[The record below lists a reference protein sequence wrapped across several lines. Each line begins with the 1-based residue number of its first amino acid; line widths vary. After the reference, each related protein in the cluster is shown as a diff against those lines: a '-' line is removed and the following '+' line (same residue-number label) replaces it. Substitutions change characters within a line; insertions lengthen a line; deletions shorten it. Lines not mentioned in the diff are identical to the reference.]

1 VTTEP
6 AEENFATSHAR
17 RPASRGRLFWRVYLH
32 GLLLLVLVAL
42 ALAGVGA
49 AFGPPSMR
57 PGLGSRMAAWAAL
70 HATEAR
76 REPAALMAELER
88 ARDVLGIEAT
98 VWSAAGVV
106 ATNVDPPLPAL
117 GLADRVRLEGG
128 PIKLPAQRAFA
139 AKLGGSPPAYLVV
152 TGGPVPFPWA
162 RVLTAAG
169 VLLVVLALAS
179 VPLAR
184 AIASPVERLTH
195 AVEAFGAGDL
205 SARARVQAPGEVG
218 QLARSFDEMAERIER
233 LLRAER
239 ELLAN
244 VSHELR
250 TPLARIRVALEIAA
264 EGDAERARRTLGEIG
279 GDLAELES
287 IVDDVL
293 TAARLEAGTA
303 AFPLRREPVAPEE
316 LVRRAAERFR
326 GAHPDRPLE
335 IAEAADLPLL
345 DADPMLLRRALDNVL
360 ENADRYSAPGL
371 PVSLALDGSSTGIRV
386 RVADRGIGITP
397 DELPR
402 LFTPF
407 FRSER
412 GRAHAKAGT
421 GLGLALAKQIVEAH
435 AGTIS
440 VESTPGRG
448 TRFTIELPPSTMV

>member
-1 VTTEP
+1 M
-6 AEENFATSHAR
+6 SRAR
-17 RPASRGRLFWRVYLH
+17 RLSSHGRLFWRVYLH
-32 GLLLLVLVAL
+32 GLLLLVLVLL
-42 ALAGVGA
+42 ALTGVGA
-49 AFGPPSMR
+49 AFGPPTMR
-57 PGLGSRMAAWAAL
+57 PGLGIRMAAWAAL
-70 HATEAR
+70 HASEAR
-76 REPAALMAELER
+76 REPELLVAELER

-98 VWSAAGVV
+98 VWSAGKVL
-106 ATNVDPPLPAL
+106 ATNVDPPLQPLSPAQS
-117 GLADRVRLEGG
+117 ARLKSG
-128 PIKLPAQRAFA
+128 PIKLTERGSYA
-139 AKLGGSPPAYLVV
+139 ASLGGDPPAYLVA

-184 AIASPVERLTH
+184 AIASPVEHLTR

-218 QLARSFDEMAERIER
+218 RLARSFDEMAERIER

-264 EGDAERARRTLGEIG
+264 EGNPERARRTLGEIG
-279 GDLAELES
+279 GDLAELEA

-303 AFPLRREPVAPEE
+303 AFPLRREPVPPEE

-326 GAHPDRPLE
+326 AAHPERPLQV
-335 IAEAADLPLL
+335 AEVADLPIL
-345 DADPMLLRRALDNVL
+345 DADPVLLRRALDNVL
-360 ENADRYSAPGL
+360 ENADRYSAPGT
-371 PVSLALDGSSTGIRV
+371 PVSLALDGSIAGIRV
-386 RVADRGIGITP
+386 QVADLGIGITP

-412 GRAHAKAGT
+412 GRAYAKAGT
-421 GLGLALAKQIVEAH
+421 GLGLALTKQIVEAH

-440 VESTPGRG
+440 VESTPGQG
-448 TRFTIELPPSTMV
+448 TRFTIVLPPGATVA